1 MFDKVV
7 TNVIHHEVEVLNL
20 IEGKIV
26 LEKNLIKDGAKNTI
40 KCGFHKSAQ
49 SDAVKCEFL

>member
-7 TNVIHHEVEVLNL
+7 TNVIHHEVEALNL

-40 KCGFHKSAQ
+40 NCGFHKSAQ
-49 SDAVKCEFL
+49 SDAVKCESL